1 MFRWWYYRD
10 VVFEGASPNLI
21 FRSRLVRNPRQSSRQ
36 SRSEGLDGGRLGGS
50 LGALTYMVVCVAPS
64 IVLLVVVLIDAAS

>member
-10 VVFEGASPNLI
+10 VVFEGGLTEPDLSLSTSSQSPAVVDAEQI
-21 FRSRLVRNPRQSSRQ
+21 GGTGRRSS
-36 SRSEGLDGGRLGGS
+36 GGS
-50 LGALTYMVVCVAPS
+50 LGAFTYMVACVAPS